1 MLRDWQRKQLENFS
15 HNNWQHLRPA
25 PRTAREAFGEN
36 IEFNKP
42 EAHFGDKVVGYGSI
56 IIFIVCI
63 FLAAL

>member
-25 PRTAREAFGEN
+25 PRTAREAFGED
-36 IEFNKP
+36 IEIKT
-42 EAHFGDKVVGYGSI
+42 EAHFGDKVVGYGCI
-56 IIFIVCI
+56 IIFIVFI